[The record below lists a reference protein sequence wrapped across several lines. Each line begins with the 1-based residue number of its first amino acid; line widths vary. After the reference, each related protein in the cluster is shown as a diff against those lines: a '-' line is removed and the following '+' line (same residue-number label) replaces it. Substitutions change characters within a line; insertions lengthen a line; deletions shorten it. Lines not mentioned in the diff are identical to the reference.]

1 MAISAKLRSTI
12 CSTGAARYAATAD
25 GLVPWRERP
34 TIFRKGVIARIPP
47 FAEAGLRNMRMSIEK
62 IPVTI
67 ITGFLGAGKTTL
79 VRHLMQNPQG
89 RRLAIL
95 VNEFG
100 DLGID
105 GDILKGCA
113 DANCPE
119 DAIVELT
126 NGCLCCTVA
135 DDFVPTIAALLAR
148 PQPPDH
154 ILIETSGLA
163 LPKPL
168 LKAFEWPDLRS
179 RITVDGVIAVADAEA
194 VADGRFAPD
203 LAAIARQRLADE
215 SIDHDTPLGEVFED
229 QVACADIVILNK
241 ADLVDPDRLAAAR
254 KTVLAEAPRSIPVL
268 EVTEGRID
276 PRVVLGLG
284 AAAEDDL
291 DARPSHHE
299 DHDEPRSRRFRYHRG
314 DAAVRTPTPRRSWPG
329 SRRSRATTACCAP
342 RAMSRSPASRCGCWC
357 RASAPAC
364 ARNSTVRGAPTRNAC
379 SRIVVIGERGFD
391 HAAITAVLTG

>member
-1 MAISAKLRSTI
+1 
-12 CSTGAARYAATAD
+12 
-25 GLVPWRERP
+25 
-34 TIFRKGVIARIPP
+34 
-47 FAEAGLRNMRMSIEK
+47 MSIEK

-67 ITGFLGAGKTTL
+67 ITGFLGSGKTTL
-79 VRHLMQNPQG
+79 VRHLMLNPQG
-89 RRLAIL
+89 RRLAVL

-135 DDFVPTIAALLAR
+135 DDFVPTIAALLNRA
-148 PQPPDH
+148 QPPDH

-168 LKAFEWPDLRS
+168 LKAFEWPDLRA

-203 LAAIARQRLADE
+203 LAAIARQREADT

-241 ADLVDPDRLAAAR
+241 ADLVDPARLAAAR
-254 KTVLAEAPRSIPVL
+254 DIVLKEAPRRIAVI
-268 EVTEGRID
+268 EATEGKVD
-276 PRVVLGLG
+276 PRIVLGIG
-284 AAAEDDL
+284 AAAENDL
-291 DARPSHHE
+291 DARPTHHE
-299 DHDEPRSRRFRYHRG
+299 NHDAHDHDDFETIVVTLPS
-314 DAAVRTPTPRRSWPG
+314 D
-329 SRRSRATTACCAP
+329 
-342 RAMSRSPASRCGCWC
+342 
-357 RASAPAC
+357 ASAEAIVTRMEEI
-364 ARNSTVRGAPTRNAC
+364 ARDHAVLRAKGYVAIDGKPMRLLVQGVGTRVRAQFDRAWRADEQRL
-379 SRIVVIGERGFD
+379 SRIVVIGERGLD

>member
-1 MAISAKLRSTI
+1 
-12 CSTGAARYAATAD
+12 
-25 GLVPWRERP
+25 
-34 TIFRKGVIARIPP
+34 
-47 FAEAGLRNMRMSIEK
+47 MSIEK

-79 VRHLMQNPQG
+79 VRHLMLNPQG

-135 DDFVPTIAALLAR
+135 DDFVPTISALLAR

-203 LAAIARQRLADE
+203 LAAIARQRLGDQ

-241 ADLVDPDRLAAAR
+241 ADLVSPERLAEAR
-254 KTVLAEAPRSIPVL
+254 RIVLAEAPRSIPVL
-268 EVTEGRID
+268 DITEGRVD
-276 PRVVLGLG
+276 PRIMLGIG

-291 DARPSHHE
+291 AARPSHHE
-299 DHDEPRSRRFRYHRG
+299 DHAEHDHDDFDTIVVTLPSNADAETIVARIEAIARDHHVLRAKGYVAVPGKPMRLLVQGVGTRVRAQFDRPWRADEERR
-314 DAAVRTPTPRRSWPG
+314 
-329 SRRSRATTACCAP
+329 
-342 RAMSRSPASRCGCWC
+342 
-357 RASAPAC
+357 
-364 ARNSTVRGAPTRNAC
+364 

-391 HAAITAVLTG
+391 RDAITAVLTG

>member
-1 MAISAKLRSTI
+1 
-12 CSTGAARYAATAD
+12 
-25 GLVPWRERP
+25 
-34 TIFRKGVIARIPP
+34 
-47 FAEAGLRNMRMSIEK
+47 MR
-62 IPVTI
+62 
-67 ITGFLGAGKTTL
+67 
-79 VRHLMQNPQG
+79 NPQG

-113 DANCPE
+113 DADCPE

-135 DDFVPTIAALLAR
+135 DDVVPTIAALLAR

-168 LKAFEWPDLRS
+168 LKAFEWPELRS

-203 LAAIARQRLADE
+203 LAAIARQRLAD
-215 SIDHDTPLGEVFED
+215 SSVDHDTPLGEVFED

-241 ADLVDPDRLAAAR
+241 ADLVDPDRLAKAR
-254 KTVLAEAPRSIPVL
+254 LTVLAESTRSIPVL
-268 EVTEGRID
+268 EATEGRID
-276 PRVVLGLG
+276 PRVVLGLA
-284 AAAEDDL
+284 AAAENDL

-299 DHDEPRSRRFRYHRG
+299 NHDAHDHDDFETIVVTLPS
-314 DAAVRTPTPRRSWPG
+314 DANAEAIVVRMEAIARDHCVLRAKGYVAVAGKPMRLLVQGVGTRV
-329 SRRSRATTACCAP
+329 RAQFDRP
-342 RAMSRSPASRCGCWC
+342 WRADEQRL
-357 RASAPAC
+357 
-364 ARNSTVRGAPTRNAC
+364 
-379 SRIVVIGERGFD
+379 SRIVVIGERGID
-391 HAAITAVLTG
+391 RDAITAVLTG

>member
-1 MAISAKLRSTI
+1 
-12 CSTGAARYAATAD
+12 
-25 GLVPWRERP
+25 
-34 TIFRKGVIARIPP
+34 
-47 FAEAGLRNMRMSIEK
+47 MSIEK
-62 IPVTI
+62 VPVTI

-79 VRHLMQNPQG
+79 VRHLMRNPQG

-105 GDILKGCA
+105 GDILRECA

-148 PQPPDH
+148 PQAPDQ

-168 LKAFEWPDLRS
+168 LKAFDWPDLRS

-194 VADGRFAPD
+194 VAEGRFAPD
-203 LAAIARQRLADE
+203 PAAIARQRLADK
-215 SIDHDTPLGEVFED
+215 SVDHDTPLGEVFED

-241 ADLVDPDRLAAAR
+241 ADLVDPARLAKAR
-254 KTVLAEAPRSIPVL
+254 KTVLAELPRSVPVL
-268 EVTEGRID
+268 EATEGRVD
-276 PRVVLGLG
+276 PRIVLGLG
-284 AAAEDDL
+284 AAAESDL
-291 DARPSHHE
+291 EARPSHHE
-299 DHDEPRSRRFRYHRG
+299 THDAHDHDDFETIVVTLPRDADAEAILARMEAIARDHGVLRAKGYVAIKGKPMRLLVQGVGTRVRSQFDRPWGPAEPRL
-314 DAAVRTPTPRRSWPG
+314 
-329 SRRSRATTACCAP
+329 
-342 RAMSRSPASRCGCWC
+342 
-357 RASAPAC
+357 
-364 ARNSTVRGAPTRNAC
+364 
-379 SRIVVIGERGFD
+379 SRIVVIGERGLD
-391 HAAITAVLTG
+391 RQAITAVLTG

>member
-1 MAISAKLRSTI
+1 
-12 CSTGAARYAATAD
+12 
-25 GLVPWRERP
+25 
-34 TIFRKGVIARIPP
+34 
-47 FAEAGLRNMRMSIEK
+47 MSIEK
-62 IPVTI
+62 VPVTI

-113 DANCPE
+113 DADCPE

-135 DDFVPTIAALLAR
+135 DDFVPTITALLAR
-148 PQPPDH
+148 KQPPDH

-168 LKAFEWPDLRS
+168 LKAFDWPELRA

-203 LAAIARQRLADE
+203 LAAIARQRLADT

-241 ADLVDPDRLAAAR
+241 ADLVDPDRLADAR
-254 KTVLAEAPRSIPVL
+254 RTVLAEAPRSIPVL
-268 EVTEGRID
+268 EATEGRID

-284 AAAEDDL
+284 AAAENDL

-299 DHDEPRSRRFRYHRG
+299 NHDAHDHDDFDTIVVTLPSDTSAEAIVSRMEAIARDHCVLRAKGYVAITGKPMRLLVQGVGTRVRAQFDRPWRTGEPRL
-314 DAAVRTPTPRRSWPG
+314 
-329 SRRSRATTACCAP
+329 
-342 RAMSRSPASRCGCWC
+342 
-357 RASAPAC
+357 
-364 ARNSTVRGAPTRNAC
+364 
-379 SRIVVIGERGFD
+379 SRIVVIGERGID

>member
-1 MAISAKLRSTI
+1 
-12 CSTGAARYAATAD
+12 
-25 GLVPWRERP
+25 
-34 TIFRKGVIARIPP
+34 
-47 FAEAGLRNMRMSIEK
+47 MSIEK
-62 IPVTI
+62 TPVTI

-79 VRHLMQNPQG
+79 VRHLMLNPEG
-89 RRLAIL
+89 RRLAVL

-105 GDILKGCA
+105 GEILRGCA
-113 DANCPE
+113 DINCPE

-135 DDFVPTIAALLAR
+135 DDFVPTIEALLAR
-148 PQPPDH
+148 PQPPEH

-168 LKAFEWPDLRS
+168 LKAFEWPDLRA

-203 LAAIARQRLADE
+203 LAAIARQRVADE
-215 SIDHDTPLGEVFED
+215 SIDHDTPLGAVFED

-241 ADLVDPDRLAAAR
+241 ADLVDAGKLAAAR
-254 KTVLAEAPRSIPVL
+254 STVLAEAPRSIPVL
-268 EVTEGRID
+268 DVTEGRID
-276 PRVVLGLG
+276 PRVVLGIG

-299 DHDEPRSRRFRYHRG
+299 DHDDHDHDDFATIVVTLPPET
-314 DAAVRTPTPRRSWPG
+314 DADTIVGRIETIARDHNVLRAQGYVAIPG
-329 SRRSRATTACCAP
+329 KPMRLLVQGVGTRVCAQFDRPWRADGGRRSR
-342 RAMSRSPASRCGCWC
+342 
-357 RASAPAC
+357 
-364 ARNSTVRGAPTRNAC
+364 
-379 SRIVVIGERGFD
+379 
-391 HAAITAVLTG
+391 L

>member
-1 MAISAKLRSTI
+1 
-12 CSTGAARYAATAD
+12 
-25 GLVPWRERP
+25 
-34 TIFRKGVIARIPP
+34 
-47 FAEAGLRNMRMSIEK
+47 MSIEK
-62 IPVTI
+62 VPVTI

-113 DANCPE
+113 DADCPE

-135 DDFVPTIAALLAR
+135 DDFVPTIAGLLAR

-203 LAAIARQRLADE
+203 LAAIARQRLAD
-215 SIDHDTPLGEVFED
+215 SSVDHDTPLGEVFED

-241 ADLVDPDRLAAAR
+241 ADLVDPERLAKAR
-254 KTVLAEAPRSIPVL
+254 QTVLAESPRSIPVL
-268 EVTEGRID
+268 EATEGRID

-284 AAAEDDL
+284 AAAETDL

-299 DHDEPRSRRFRYHRG
+299 SHDAHDHDDFETIVARRETIARDHRVLRAKG
-314 DAAVRTPTPRRSWPG
+314 YVAVAGKPMRLLVQGVGTRV
-329 SRRSRATTACCAP
+329 RAQFDRP
-342 RAMSRSPASRCGCWC
+342 WRADEQRL
-357 RASAPAC
+357 
-364 ARNSTVRGAPTRNAC
+364 
-379 SRIVVIGERGFD
+379 SRIVVIGERGID
-391 HAAITAVLTG
+391 HDAITAVLTG

>member
-1 MAISAKLRSTI
+1 
-12 CSTGAARYAATAD
+12 
-25 GLVPWRERP
+25 
-34 TIFRKGVIARIPP
+34 
-47 FAEAGLRNMRMSIEK
+47 MSIEK

-89 RRLAIL
+89 RKLAIL

-113 DANCPE
+113 DENCPE

-135 DDFVPTIAALLAR
+135 DDFVPTITALLSR
-148 PQPPDH
+148 PHPPDH

-241 ADLVDPDRLAAAR
+241 ADLVSPERLAAAR
-254 KTVLAEAPRSIPVL
+254 KTILAEAPRSIPVL
-268 EVTEGRID
+268 DITEGRVD
-276 PRVVLGLG
+276 PRIVLGIG

-299 DHDEPRSRRFRYHRG
+299 AHEEHDHDDFDTIVVTLPSG
-314 DAAVRTPTPRRSWPG
+314 TDAETIVARIEAIARDHHVLRAKGYVAVPGKPMRLLVQGVGTRVRTQFDRPWRADEERR
-329 SRRSRATTACCAP
+329 
-342 RAMSRSPASRCGCWC
+342 
-357 RASAPAC
+357 
-364 ARNSTVRGAPTRNAC
+364 

-391 HAAITAVLTG
+391 RDAITAVLTG

>member
-1 MAISAKLRSTI
+1 
-12 CSTGAARYAATAD
+12 
-25 GLVPWRERP
+25 
-34 TIFRKGVIARIPP
+34 
-47 FAEAGLRNMRMSIEK
+47 MSIEK
-62 IPVTI
+62 VPVTI

-113 DANCPE
+113 DADCPE

-135 DDFVPTIAALLAR
+135 DDFVLTIAALLAR

-168 LKAFEWPDLRS
+168 LKAFEWPELRS

-203 LAAIARQRLADE
+203 LAAIARQRLAD
-215 SIDHDTPLGEVFED
+215 SSVDHDTPLGEVFED

-241 ADLVDPDRLAAAR
+241 ADLVDPDRLAKAR
-254 KTVLAEAPRSIPVL
+254 QAVLAESPRSIPVL
-268 EVTEGRID
+268 EATEGRID

-284 AAAEDDL
+284 AAAENDL

-299 DHDEPRSRRFRYHRG
+299 NHDAHDHDDFETIVVTLPSDINAEAIVVRMEAIARDHSVLRAKGYVAVAGKPMRLMVQGVGTR
-314 DAAVRTPTPRRSWPG
+314 VRTQFDRPW
-329 SRRSRATTACCAP
+329 RADEE
-342 RAMSRSPASRCGCWC
+342 RL
-357 RASAPAC
+357 
-364 ARNSTVRGAPTRNAC
+364 
-379 SRIVVIGERGFD
+379 SRIVVIGERGID
-391 HAAITAVLTG
+391 RDAITAVLMG

>member
-1 MAISAKLRSTI
+1 
-12 CSTGAARYAATAD
+12 
-25 GLVPWRERP
+25 
-34 TIFRKGVIARIPP
+34 
-47 FAEAGLRNMRMSIEK
+47 MSIEK
-62 IPVTI
+62 VPVTI

-105 GDILKGCA
+105 GEILKGCA

-135 DDFVPTIAALLAR
+135 DDFVPTITALLAR

-203 LAAIARQRLADE
+203 LAAIERQRLADD

-268 EVTEGRID
+268 DVTEGRID
-276 PRVVLGLG
+276 PRVVLGIG

-299 DHDEPRSRRFRYHRG
+299 DHEEHEHDDFDTIVVTLPAGESAESIVAKVETIARDHNVLRAKGHVAISDKPMRLLVQGVGTRVRAQFDRPWRSDEERL
-314 DAAVRTPTPRRSWPG
+314 
-329 SRRSRATTACCAP
+329 
-342 RAMSRSPASRCGCWC
+342 
-357 RASAPAC
+357 
-364 ARNSTVRGAPTRNAC
+364 

-391 HAAITAVLTG
+391 HAAVTALLTG

>member
-1 MAISAKLRSTI
+1 
-12 CSTGAARYAATAD
+12 
-25 GLVPWRERP
+25 
-34 TIFRKGVIARIPP
+34 
-47 FAEAGLRNMRMSIEK
+47 MSIEK

-79 VRHLMQNPQG
+79 VRHLMLNPQG

-135 DDFVPTIAALLAR
+135 DDFVPTISALLAR

-241 ADLVDPDRLAAAR
+241 ADLVSPERLAEAR
-254 KTVLAEAPRSIPVL
+254 KIVLAEAPRSIPVL
-268 EVTEGRID
+268 DITEGRVD
-276 PRVVLGLG
+276 PRIVLGIG

-291 DARPSHHE
+291 AARPSHHE
-299 DHDEPRSRRFRYHRG
+299 DHDDHDHDDFDTIVVTLPSNADAETIVARIEAIARDYHVLRAKGYVAVPGKPMRLLVQGVGTRVRAQFDRPWRADEERR
-314 DAAVRTPTPRRSWPG
+314 
-329 SRRSRATTACCAP
+329 
-342 RAMSRSPASRCGCWC
+342 
-357 RASAPAC
+357 
-364 ARNSTVRGAPTRNAC
+364 

-391 HAAITAVLTG
+391 RDAITAVLTG

>member
-1 MAISAKLRSTI
+1 
-12 CSTGAARYAATAD
+12 
-25 GLVPWRERP
+25 
-34 TIFRKGVIARIPP
+34 
-47 FAEAGLRNMRMSIEK
+47 MSIEK
-62 IPVTI
+62 VPVTI

-79 VRHLMQNPQG
+79 VRHLMRNPQG

-113 DANCPE
+113 DADCPE

-135 DDFVPTIAALLAR
+135 DDFVPTIAALLA
-148 PQPPDH
+148 
-154 ILIETSGLA
+154 

-168 LKAFEWPDLRS
+168 LKAFEWPELRS

-203 LAAIARQRLADE
+203 LAAIARQRLAD
-215 SIDHDTPLGEVFED
+215 SSVDHDTPLGEVFED

-241 ADLVDPDRLAAAR
+241 ADLVDPDRLAKAR
-254 KTVLAEAPRSIPVL
+254 RTVLAESPRSIPVL

-284 AAAEDDL
+284 AAAENYL

-299 DHDEPRSRRFRYHRG
+299 NHDAHDHDDFETIVVTLPSDTNAEAIVVRMEAIARDHSVLRAKGYVAVAGKPMRLLVQGVGTR
-314 DAAVRTPTPRRSWPG
+314 VRTQFDRPW
-329 SRRSRATTACCAP
+329 RADEE
-342 RAMSRSPASRCGCWC
+342 RL
-357 RASAPAC
+357 
-364 ARNSTVRGAPTRNAC
+364 

-391 HAAITAVLTG
+391 RDAITAVLTG

>member
-1 MAISAKLRSTI
+1 
-12 CSTGAARYAATAD
+12 
-25 GLVPWRERP
+25 
-34 TIFRKGVIARIPP
+34 
-47 FAEAGLRNMRMSIEK
+47 MSIEK

-79 VRHLMQNPQG
+79 VRHLMLNPQG

-105 GDILKGCA
+105 GEILKGCA

-135 DDFVPTIAALLAR
+135 DDFVPTISALLAR

-154 ILIETSGLA
+154 ILIESSGLA

-203 LAAIARQRLADE
+203 LAAIARQRLADQ

-241 ADLVDPDRLAAAR
+241 ADLVSPERLASAR
-254 KTVLAEAPRSIPVL
+254 KIVLAEAPRSIPVL
-268 EVTEGRID
+268 DIIEGRVD
-276 PRVVLGLG
+276 PRIVLGIG

-291 DARPSHHE
+291 AARPSHHE
-299 DHDEPRSRRFRYHRG
+299 EHDDHDHDDFDTIVVTLPSG
-314 DAAVRTPTPRRSWPG
+314 ADAETIVARIEAIARDHNVLRAKGYVAVPGKPMRLLVQGVGTRVRTQFDRPWRADEERR
-329 SRRSRATTACCAP
+329 
-342 RAMSRSPASRCGCWC
+342 
-357 RASAPAC
+357 
-364 ARNSTVRGAPTRNAC
+364 

-391 HAAITAVLTG
+391 RDAITAVLTG

>member
-1 MAISAKLRSTI
+1 
-12 CSTGAARYAATAD
+12 
-25 GLVPWRERP
+25 
-34 TIFRKGVIARIPP
+34 
-47 FAEAGLRNMRMSIEK
+47 MSIEK
-62 IPVTI
+62 VPVTI

-105 GDILKGCA
+105 GEILKGCA

-194 VADGRFAPD
+194 IADGRFAPD
-203 LAAIARQRLADE
+203 LAAIERQRLADT

-241 ADLVDPDRLAAAR
+241 ADLVDPERLAAAR
-254 KTVLAEAPRSIPVL
+254 KTVLAEAPRSIPVI
-268 EVTEGRID
+268 EVIEGRID
-276 PRVVLGLG
+276 PRILLGLG

-299 DHDEPRSRRFRYHRG
+299 DHDDHDHDDFETIVVTLPSDTDAETIVARMEAIARDHNVLRAKGYVAVAGKPMRLLVQGVGTRVRAQFDRPWRG
-314 DAAVRTPTPRRSWPG
+314 G
-329 SRRSRATTACCAP
+329 E
-342 RAMSRSPASRCGCWC
+342 
-357 RASAPAC
+357 
-364 ARNSTVRGAPTRNAC
+364 ARQ
-379 SRIVVIGERGFD
+379 SRIVVIGERGLD
-391 HAAITAVLTG
+391 QAAITAVLAG

>member
-1 MAISAKLRSTI
+1 
-12 CSTGAARYAATAD
+12 
-25 GLVPWRERP
+25 
-34 TIFRKGVIARIPP
+34 
-47 FAEAGLRNMRMSIEK
+47 MSIEK

-79 VRHLMQNPQG
+79 VRHLMMNPQG

-105 GDILKGCA
+105 GEILKACA

-241 ADLVDPDRLAAAR
+241 ADLVSPERLAAAR
-254 KTVLAEAPRSIPVL
+254 KTILAEAPRSIPVL
-268 EVTEGRID
+268 DITEGRID
-276 PRVVLGLG
+276 PRIVLGLG

-299 DHDEPRSRRFRYHRG
+299 DNGEHDHDDFDTIVVTLPSDADADTIVARIEAIARDQKVLRAKGYVAVNGKPMRLLVQGVGTRVRAQFDRPWRADEARR
-314 DAAVRTPTPRRSWPG
+314 
-329 SRRSRATTACCAP
+329 
-342 RAMSRSPASRCGCWC
+342 
-357 RASAPAC
+357 
-364 ARNSTVRGAPTRNAC
+364 

-391 HAAITAVLTG
+391 HAAVTAVLTG

>member
-1 MAISAKLRSTI
+1 
-12 CSTGAARYAATAD
+12 
-25 GLVPWRERP
+25 
-34 TIFRKGVIARIPP
+34 
-47 FAEAGLRNMRMSIEK
+47 MSIEK
-62 IPVTI
+62 TPVTI

-79 VRHLMQNPQG
+79 VRHLMLNPEG
-89 RRLAIL
+89 RRLAVL

-105 GDILKGCA
+105 GEILKGCA

-126 NGCLCCTVA
+126 NGCICCTVA
-135 DDFVPTIAALLAR
+135 DDFAPTIEALLAR

-168 LKAFEWPDLRS
+168 LKAFEWPDLRA

-203 LAAIARQRLADE
+203 LAAIARQRQADE

-241 ADLVDPDRLAAAR
+241 ADLVSSDRLAEAR

-268 EVTEGRID
+268 DITEGRVD
-276 PRVVLGLG
+276 PRVVLGVG

-291 DARPSHHE
+291 DSRPSHHE
-299 DHDEPRSRRFRYHRG
+299 DHGEHNHDDFDTIVVTLPPDT
-314 DAAVRTPTPRRSWPG
+314 DAAPT
-329 SRRSRATTACCAP
+329 
-342 RAMSRSPASRCGCWC
+342 ASRM
-357 RASAPAC
+357 RTTP
-364 ARNSTVRGAPTRNAC
+364 P
-379 SRIVVIGERGFD
+379 
-391 HAAITAVLTG
+391 

>member
-1 MAISAKLRSTI
+1 
-12 CSTGAARYAATAD
+12 
-25 GLVPWRERP
+25 
-34 TIFRKGVIARIPP
+34 
-47 FAEAGLRNMRMSIEK
+47 MSIEK

-79 VRHLMQNPQG
+79 VRHLMLNPQG

-203 LAAIARQRLADE
+203 LAAIARQRLADQT
-215 SIDHDTPLGEVFED
+215 IDHDTPLGEVFED

-241 ADLVDPDRLAAAR
+241 ADLVSPERLAEAR
-254 KTVLAEAPRSIPVL
+254 KIVLAEAPRSIPVL
-268 EVTEGRID
+268 DITEGRVD
-276 PRVVLGLG
+276 PRIVLGIG

-291 DARPSHHE
+291 AARPSHHE
-299 DHDEPRSRRFRYHRG
+299 DHDDHDHDDFDTIVVTLPSNADAETIVARIEAIARDHHVLRAKGYVAVPGKPMRLLVQGVGTRVRAQFDRPWRVDEERR
-314 DAAVRTPTPRRSWPG
+314 
-329 SRRSRATTACCAP
+329 
-342 RAMSRSPASRCGCWC
+342 
-357 RASAPAC
+357 
-364 ARNSTVRGAPTRNAC
+364 

-391 HAAITAVLTG
+391 RDAITAVLTG

>member
-1 MAISAKLRSTI
+1 MRHSMA
-12 CSTGAARYAATAD
+12 
-25 GLVPWRERP
+25 
-34 TIFRKGVIARIPP
+34 
-47 FAEAGLRNMRMSIEK
+47 K

-79 VRHLMQNPQG
+79 IRHMLENARG
-89 RRLAIL
+89 RRLALII
-95 VNEFG
+95 NEFG
-100 DLGID
+100 DVGVD
-105 GDILKGCA
+105 GTILKSCGITT
-113 DANCPE
+113 CPE
-119 DAIVELT
+119 ENIVELA

-168 LKAFEWPDLRS
+168 LKAFEWPELRS

-203 LAAIARQRLADE
+203 LAAIARQRLAD
-215 SIDHDTPLGEVFED
+215 SSVDHDTPLGEVFED

-241 ADLVDPDRLAAAR
+241 ADLVDRDRLAKAR
-254 KTVLAEAPRSIPVL
+254 RTVLAESPRSIPVL

-284 AAAEDDL
+284 AAAENDL

-299 DHDEPRSRRFRYHRG
+299 NHDAHDHDDFETIVVTLPSDTNAEAIVVRMEAIARDHSVLRAKGYVAVAGKPMRLLVQGVGTRVRAQFDRPWRTDEPRL
-314 DAAVRTPTPRRSWPG
+314 
-329 SRRSRATTACCAP
+329 
-342 RAMSRSPASRCGCWC
+342 
-357 RASAPAC
+357 
-364 ARNSTVRGAPTRNAC
+364 
-379 SRIVVIGERGFD
+379 SRIVVIGERGID

>member
-1 MAISAKLRSTI
+1 
-12 CSTGAARYAATAD
+12 
-25 GLVPWRERP
+25 
-34 TIFRKGVIARIPP
+34 
-47 FAEAGLRNMRMSIEK
+47 MSIEK
-62 IPVTI
+62 VPVTI

-79 VRHLMQNPQG
+79 VRHLMLNPKG

-119 DAIVELT
+119 NAIVELT
-126 NGCLCCTVA
+126 KGCLCCTVA
-135 DDFVPTIAALLAR
+135 DDFVPAIAALLAR

-168 LKAFEWPDLRS
+168 LKAFDWPELRS

-194 VADGRFAPD
+194 VADGRFAPN
-203 LAAIARQRLADE
+203 LAAIARQRLAD
-215 SIDHDTPLGEVFED
+215 SSVDHDTPLGEVFED

-241 ADLVDPDRLAAAR
+241 ADLVDSERLARAR
-254 KTVLAEAPRSIPVL
+254 AVVLAESPRSIPVL
-268 EVTEGRID
+268 EAIDGRID

-284 AAAEDDL
+284 AAAETDL
-291 DARPSHHE
+291 DARPSHHDNHAE
-299 DHDEPRSRRFRYHRG
+299 HDHDDFETIVVTLPSDTNAEAIVSRMETIARDHCVLRAKGYVAISGKPMRLLVQG
-314 DAAVRTPTPRRSWPG
+314 VGTRVRAQFDRPW
-329 SRRSRATTACCAP
+329 RADEQ
-342 RAMSRSPASRCGCWC
+342 RL
-357 RASAPAC
+357 
-364 ARNSTVRGAPTRNAC
+364 

>member
-1 MAISAKLRSTI
+1 
-12 CSTGAARYAATAD
+12 
-25 GLVPWRERP
+25 
-34 TIFRKGVIARIPP
+34 
-47 FAEAGLRNMRMSIEK
+47 MSFEK
-62 IPVTI
+62 VPVTI

-105 GDILKGCA
+105 GEILKGCA

-203 LAAIARQRLADE
+203 LAAIARQRVADE

-241 ADLVDPDRLAAAR
+241 ADLVDADKLAAAR
-254 KTVLAEAPRSIPVL
+254 RTVLAEAPRSIPVL
-268 EVTEGRID
+268 DVTEGRID

-299 DHDEPRSRRFRYHRG
+299 DHDDHDHDDFETIVVTLPPDVSAESIVARIEAIARDHHVLRAKGYVAIAGKPMRLLVQGVGTRVRAQFDRPWRTDEPRL
-314 DAAVRTPTPRRSWPG
+314 
-329 SRRSRATTACCAP
+329 
-342 RAMSRSPASRCGCWC
+342 
-357 RASAPAC
+357 
-364 ARNSTVRGAPTRNAC
+364 

-391 HAAITAVLTG
+391 HAAITAALTG

>member
-1 MAISAKLRSTI
+1 
-12 CSTGAARYAATAD
+12 
-25 GLVPWRERP
+25 
-34 TIFRKGVIARIPP
+34 
-47 FAEAGLRNMRMSIEK
+47 MSLEK
-62 IPVTI
+62 VPVTI

-89 RRLAIL
+89 RRLAVM

-126 NGCLCCTVA
+126 NGCICCTVA
-135 DDFVPTIAALLAR
+135 DDFAPTIVKLLAR

-168 LKAFEWPDLRS
+168 LKAFEWPELRS

-194 VADGRFAPD
+194 VAAGRFAPD
-203 LAAIARQRLADE
+203 PEAIVRQRLAD
-215 SIDHDTPLGEVFED
+215 SSVDHDTPLGEVFED
-229 QVACADIVILNK
+229 QIACADIVILNK
-241 ADLVDPDRLAAAR
+241 SDLVDPKRLAEAR
-254 KTVLAEAPRSIPVL
+254 KTVLAEAPREIPVL
-268 EVTEGRID
+268 EVTEGKID
-276 PRVVLGLG
+276 PRVALGLG

-299 DHDEPRSRRFRYHRG
+299 DHDDHDHDDFETIVVTLPADVNPEEIVSKIEAIARDHSVLRAKGYV
-314 DAAVRTPTPRRSWPG
+314 AVAGKPMRLLVQGVGTRV
-329 SRRSRATTACCAP
+329 RAQFDRP
-342 RAMSRSPASRCGCWC
+342 WRADEQRL
-357 RASAPAC
+357 
-364 ARNSTVRGAPTRNAC
+364 
-379 SRIVVIGERGFD
+379 SRIVVIGERGID
-391 HAAITAVLTG
+391 RDAITAVLTG